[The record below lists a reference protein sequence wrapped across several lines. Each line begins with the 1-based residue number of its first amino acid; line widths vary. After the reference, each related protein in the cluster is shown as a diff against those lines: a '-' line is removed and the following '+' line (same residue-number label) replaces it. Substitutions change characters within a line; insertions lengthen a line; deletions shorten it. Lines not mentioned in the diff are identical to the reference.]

1 MQLNRH
7 RKIVMNAPWLG
18 ITDRTTM
25 SFTEKNAIEFRKKV
39 NSRLKVV
46 EPAIM
51 EEENESGS
59 GSGS

>member
-1 MQLNRH
+1 
-7 RKIVMNAPWLG
+7 MNASWLG
-18 ITDRTTM
+18 ITVRTTL
-25 SFTEKNAIEFRKKV
+25 SFTEQNAIKFRKKV